1 MHSYWILAIG
11 FVAQILFGARLM
23 VQWFK
28 SEKAGRVL
36 SPTLFWQLSLI
47 ASLLL
52 IIYGVLRRDIVII
65 GGQAVS
71 YFIYI
76 RNLHFKNAWH
86 YIPYWFR
93 LFAILAP
100 IASVIY
106 LLLDSNFRFSSLIH
120 NPEISIPLLTWGTA
134 GQIIFTFRFVCQWM
148 YSEKLKM
155 SVLPPSFWWIS
166 LLGSV
171 MVLVYAVFR
180 YDPVLFLG
188 QVFGIVIYAR
198 NLFLHFRFYAIAS
211 EKSRNKVV

>member
-1 MHSYWILAIG
+1 MLVIG
-11 FVAQILFGARLM
+11 FVAQILFGARLIF
-23 VQWFK
+23 QWIR

-47 ASLLL
+47 ASFLL
-52 IIYGVLRRDIVII
+52 IVYGVLRNDIVII
-65 GGQAVS
+65 GGQAIS

-86 YIPYWFR
+86 YIPSWFR

-100 IASVIY
+100 IFSFLY
-106 LLLDSNFRFSSLIH
+106 LWLDGDFRFSSLIH
-120 NPEISIPLLTWGTA
+120 NPDISIPLLTWGTA
-134 GQIIFTFRFVCQWM
+134 GQIIFTFRFVCQWL

-155 SVLPPSFWWIS
+155 SVLPSSFWWIS

-171 MVLVYAVFR
+171 MVLIYAVFR

-188 QVFGIVIYAR
+188 QVFGTGIYAR
-198 NLFLHFRFYAIAS
+198 NLFLHFRSLALRS
-211 EKSRNKVV
+211 EKSKNKVV